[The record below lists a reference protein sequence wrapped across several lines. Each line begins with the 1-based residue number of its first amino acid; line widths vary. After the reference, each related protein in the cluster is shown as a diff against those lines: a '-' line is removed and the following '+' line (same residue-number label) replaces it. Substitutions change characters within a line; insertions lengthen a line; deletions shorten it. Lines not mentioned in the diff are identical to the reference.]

1 MELFKTRIGLTL
13 GSGAARG
20 LTHIGVLKA
29 LDELD
34 IKIDCISG
42 TSIGALIGAGYAMGM
57 SWQEMEEIALKT
69 DWKLMAKIFSPTLSL
84 SYLTNNHYLN
94 EFLYSVFGD
103 KTFDDLKIPLSVVA
117 ADIESGKMVVINS
130 GSILKA
136 VRASISIPVIFSPV
150 SYESY
155 HLVDGG
161 LVNPTPVDVTRAMGA
176 DKIIAVNLRAFNPHQ
191 AIFNKNENNENRDKK
206 SPLEKLNLN
215 EKIRQFIKNPL
226 KRKENIPADSKQDLP
241 GFGKILYQMFAIV
254 QIQMADLTIQLAKP
268 DILIEPDTTQ
278 YTLFDFLK
286 GNELIEIGYRSAVES
301 FEKYLSGTNS
311 KLF

>member
-1 MELFKTRIGLTL
+1 MELFKTKIGLTL

-69 DWKLMAKIFSPTLSL
+69 DWKLMTKIFSPTLSL
-84 SYLTNNHYLN
+84 SSLTNDRYLN
-94 EFLYSVFGD
+94 EFLKGIFGD
-103 KTFDDLKIPLSVVA
+103 ITFEDLKISLGVVA
-117 ADIESGKMVVINS
+117 ADIESGKMLVINS

-161 LVNPTPVDVTRAMGA
+161 LVNPTPVDVTRTMGA

-191 AIFNKNENNENRDKK
+191 AIFNNNENNENRDEKL
-206 SPLEKLNLN
+206 PFEKLNLN
-215 EKIRQFIKNPL
+215 EKILKFIKNPL
-226 KRKENIPADSKQDLP
+226 KRKENNPADLNHDL
-241 GFGKILYQMFAIV
+241 L
-254 QIQMADLTIQLAKP
+254 
-268 DILIEPDTTQ
+268 
-278 YTLFDFLK
+278 
-286 GNELIEIGYRSAVES
+286 
-301 FEKYLSGTNS
+301 
-311 KLF
+311 

>member
-1 MELFKTRIGLTL
+1 MELFKTKIGLTL

-69 DWKLMAKIFSPTLSL
+69 DWKLMTKIFSPTLSL
-84 SYLTNNHYLN
+84 SSLTNDRYLN
-94 EFLYSVFGD
+94 EFLKGIFGD
-103 KTFDDLKIPLSVVA
+103 ITFEDLKISLGVVA
-117 ADIESGKMVVINS
+117 ADIESGKMLVINS

-161 LVNPTPVDVTRAMGA
+161 LVNPTPVDVTRAIGA
-176 DKIIAVNLRAFNPHQ
+176 DKIIAVNLRAFKPHQ
-191 AIFNKNENNENRDKK
+191 AVFNNTADYKDSYDTSNSDK
-206 SPLEKLNLN
+206 LTLN
-215 EKIRQFIKNPL
+215 EKILHFIKHPL
-226 KRKENIPADSKQDLP
+226 KTKENSSLNSEHSLP
-241 GFGKILYQMFAIV
+241 RFGKILYHMFVIV
-254 QIQMADLTIQLAKP
+254 QIQMADLTMQIVKP

-278 YTLFDFLK
+278 YTTFDFLK
-286 GNELIEIGYRSAVES
+286 GKELIEIGYRSAIES
-301 FEKYLSGTNS
+301 FKKHLSETDS
-311 KLF
+311 KLT